1 MAHPASHS
9 GEKPGDLGRNA
20 PCPPDRR
27 ADSTVPAL
35 GGVKVGSKFGLP
47 HCTKPLRHREGVH
60 AHRACLDAGEDA
72 ALACPFFGAVVV
84 SA

>member
-1 MAHPASHS
+1 
-9 GEKPGDLGRNA
+9 
-20 PCPPDRR
+20 
-27 ADSTVPAL
+27 VPAL

-60 AHRACLDAGEDA
+60 AHRAGLDAGEDA